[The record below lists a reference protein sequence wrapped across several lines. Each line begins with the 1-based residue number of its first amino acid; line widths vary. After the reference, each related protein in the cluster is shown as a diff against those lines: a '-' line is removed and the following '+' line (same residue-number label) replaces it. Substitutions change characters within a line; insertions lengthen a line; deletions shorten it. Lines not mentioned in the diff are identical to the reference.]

1 VLFSYVCSVAKS
13 CPALCDP
20 MDCSTPAPLSS
31 TISRS
36 LLKLMSVE
44 SVLLSNHLILCFP
57 LFLLPS
63 IFPSIRI
70 FTNESV
76 LRMYS
81 ELFKISTCTYSNVFH
96 VKSSQMCDF
105 RRPWRYM
112 QPRKYRSQLGNIN
125 TCHASTQAEISK
137 VADNEVSVD
146 SQT

>member
-1 VLFSYVCSVAKS
+1 MFVQLLSCVQLFVTLWTAAQAS
-13 CPALCDP
+13 
-20 MDCSTPAPLSS
+20 LSF
-31 TISRS
+31 TMSRS

-76 LRMYS
+76 LHMYS
-81 ELFKISTCTYSNVFH
+81 EHFKISTCTYSNVFH

-105 RRPWRYM
+105 QRPWRYM
-112 QPRKYRSQLGNIN
+112 QPRKYRPQLGSIN

-146 SQT
+146 SQI